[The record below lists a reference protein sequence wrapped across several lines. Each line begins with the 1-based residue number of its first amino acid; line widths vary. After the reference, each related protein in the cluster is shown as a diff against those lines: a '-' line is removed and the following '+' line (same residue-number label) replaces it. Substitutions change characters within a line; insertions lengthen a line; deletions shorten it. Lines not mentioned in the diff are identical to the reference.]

1 MQWELRSAGIAL
13 GLPLCFVE
21 HGVPWPWS
29 VPLQSLVRASGRHC
43 VGGCSHYWY
52 VLLVHSE
59 VLKLNQFPN
68 IEALMNKLPG
78 VSAST
83 VKSNLKAWR
92 HACP

>member
-1 MQWELRSAGIAL
+1 MRDMQRILHGELVNPSLKVTSYCAGT
-13 GLPLCFVE
+13 
-21 HGVPWPWS
+21 
-29 VPLQSLVRASGRHC
+29 QKSLEPSQ
-43 VGGCSHYWY
+43 
-52 VLLVHSE
+52 VLLGVSSSSE

-92 HACP
+92 HAHEASHTPTAVAPA

>member
-1 MQWELRSAGIAL
+1 MNE
-13 GLPLCFVE
+13 CFLE
-21 HGVPWPWS
+21 AKS
-29 VPLQSLVRASGRHC
+29 RHPTEK
-43 VGGCSHYWY
+43 VKIPGTLINAVSPS
-52 VLLVHSE
+52 SE

-92 HACP
+92 HAHDSHTPAAVAPA